1 MINRKELILTCPQN
15 SGISQIVFEI
25 ILTLR
30 AFSHWMRYF
39 KCFYFLLFPPLETYM
54 HFAELVED
62 LVILVLL
69 VGFPLK
75 HFSFKRIICGIFTN
89 P

>member
-30 AFSHWMRYF
+30 AFSH
-39 KCFYFLLFPPLETYM
+39 
-54 HFAELVED
+54 
-62 LVILVLL
+62 
-69 VGFPLK
+69 
-75 HFSFKRIICGIFTN
+75 
-89 P
+89 